1 MIWLG
6 LALCFSGFAAL
17 CLSMDTHH
25 EQVFGTDA
33 PDGRRLLLRLL
44 GWPTL
49 VIAVFACANAL
60 GLSVGIALWAGQ
72 LSIAAGILLLLLAYR
87 PRLVVPLAL
96 AAPLLALLPLLF
108 H

>member
-1 MIWLG
+1 
-6 LALCFSGFAAL
+6 
-17 CLSMDTHH
+17 MDTHH